1 VFIFETAHVH
11 FCFANA
17 PHHGSRHVKMKR
29 GRESDD
35 KEQRK
40 GTLSNANVDTLDD
53 DKVSHV
59 VVSTTVSFT
68 HL

>member
-1 VFIFETAHVH
+1 
-11 FCFANA
+11 
-17 PHHGSRHVKMKR
+17 MKR

-59 VVSTTVSFT
+59 VVSFT